1 MTPQSLEYQIA
12 AVPGAN
18 SVQLVCMLYDTV
30 VRDLTRAIKAIETGD
45 VEARTSEVKHALL
58 VLQQLE
64 AFLDMENGG
73 EAAVNL
79 SRFYA
84 LSRAMI
90 MQGQGKID
98 ASLFQKQ
105 IALFLDVRS
114 AWEQVNARGAEPSEI
129 APMRIADDSE
139 NSTGRQSLSCSV

>member
-1 MTPQSLEYQIA
+1 MTPQSLEYQLA
-12 AVPGAN
+12 AVPSAN

-84 LSRAMI
+84 ISRAMI

-105 IALFLDVRS
+105 IVLFLDVRS
-114 AWEQVNARGAEPSEI
+114 AWEQANVRAAEPSEP
-129 APMRIADDSE
+129 APVRTVDDSE
-139 NSTGRQSLSCSV
+139 SSNRRQSLSCSV

>member
-1 MTPQSLEYQIA
+1 MTPRSLEYQIA

-73 EAAVNL
+73 DAAVNL
-79 SRFYA
+79 SRFYTLA
-84 LSRAMI
+84 RATI
-90 MQGQGKID
+90 MTGQAKID
-98 ASLFQKQ
+98 ASLFQQQ

-114 AWEQVNARGAEPSEI
+114 AWEQVSGTRPVNQEAVATRTAGEP
-129 APMRIADDSE
+129 DG
-139 NSTGRQSLSCSV
+139 TTHSLSCSV

>member
-98 ASLFQKQ
+98 ASLFRKQ
-105 IALFLDVRS
+105 IELFLDVRS
-114 AWEQVNARGAEPSEI
+114 AWEQSNARGPEPSERTPVR
-129 APMRIADDSE
+129 ATDDSE
-139 NSTGRQSLSCSV
+139 NSNGLQSLSCSV